1 MTEPVLSAR
10 SINKKIWNAIKIII
24 AILLIGYVISLT
36 NVQQLKQTF
45 QDLLPGWLMI
55 SVVLFFL
62 MIIIKG
68 LQYRALINPQLSF
81 WNVLNIIVLQN
92 AISNFISNT
101 AGVVSYFS
109 MFREEHG
116 VKVSR
121 SAVVFIIVKVGD
133 LVAILLIL
141 LSSLFFVWPRVGPL
155 HVLIQLLIIAI
166 FSILGL
172 FLGAVI
178 FRQWFVGILRKT
190 LNNIGLLKFSPAQN
204 GLTALEA
211 IVVQDPHQIQRILLR
226 SGFYSWLYFAC
237 AMTWSYSVI
246 QAFQIPIDLPGIL
259 FVSAMSQII
268 SFIPI
273 QVFGGLGV
281 TEVTAMYLY
290 GLFGIPVGMLSAA
303 LLGIRVYNT
312 LLNGL
317 TLLYIPF
324 GRSRS

>member
-1 MTEPVLSAR
+1 MIEPVVTRR
-10 SINKKIWNAIKIII
+10 SPKKKIWNAIKIII

-36 NVQQLKQTF
+36 NMQQLKQTLEN
-45 QDLLPGWLMI
+45 LLPGWLLV
-55 SVVLFFL
+55 SVGFFFL

-81 WNVLNIIVLQN
+81 WNVLNIIILQN
-92 AISNFISNT
+92 AISNFVSNT

-116 VKVSR
+116 VKLSR
-121 SAVVFIIVKVGD
+121 SAMVFIIVKVGD
-133 LVAILLIL
+133 LAAILFIL
-141 LSSLFFVWPRVGPL
+141 VSSLVFVWDRVRPIQGL
-155 HVLIQLLIIAI
+155 LQLLIVGIL
-166 FSILGL
+166 SVLGL
-172 FLGAVI
+172 FFGAVI
-178 FRQWFVGILRKT
+178 FRQWFVGFMRKT
-190 LNNIGLLKFSPAQN
+190 LNRMHLLKFSPVQS
-204 GLTALEA
+204 GLNTLEA
-211 IVVQDPHQIQRILLR
+211 IVAQDPLQIQSMLLS
-226 SGFYSWLYFAC
+226 SGLYSSMYFAC
-237 AMTWSYSVI
+237 ALAWSYAVI
-246 QAFQIPIDLPGIL
+246 HAFQIPIDLPGIL

-290 GLFGIPVGMLSAA
+290 GLFGIPVPVLGAA

-312 LLNGL
+312 LLSGL